1 MPNPETPAVRRT
13 RRRPALRV
21 LRQTLKAAPW
31 RVLSPPTRPAYD
43 LN

>member
-1 MPNPETPAVRRT
+1 MLNPETPAVCRT
-13 RRRPALRV
+13 RRRPSLRV

-31 RVLSPPTRPAYD
+31 RILSASTRPAYD